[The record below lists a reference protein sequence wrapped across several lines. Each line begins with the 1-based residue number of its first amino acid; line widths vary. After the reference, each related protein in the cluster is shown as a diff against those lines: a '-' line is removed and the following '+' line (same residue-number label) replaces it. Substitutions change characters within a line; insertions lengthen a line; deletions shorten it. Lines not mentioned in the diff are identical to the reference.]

1 MVTGNETPFIV
12 GITRD
17 LTCTAVDILDVIR
30 IEWKLVFAGFEPTL
44 LSANNVNE
52 LTIQPTPFQIG
63 QQMYKCVVTTRSGLR
78 YSEDAMVTVQG
89 KHKLNNYCTNTFKP
103 FLKLTIVCNSVI
115 IIFCDF
121 N

>member
-1 MVTGNETPFIV
+1 MTGNETPFIV
-12 GITRD
+12 GTTRD
-17 LTCTAVDILDVIR
+17 LTCTADDINVVT

-63 QQMYKCVVTTRSGLR
+63 QQMYKCVVTDISGFR

-89 KHKLNNYCTNTFKP
+89 MH
-103 FLKLTIVCNSVI
+103 NSIARSMPALAV
-115 IIFCDF
+115 
-121 N
+121 NSYSKAYGLHNA